1 MDAGTTSETT
11 LLTNIKT
18 AWGAA
23 IAEACNTSSVPET
36 FLAALIANE
45 SGGRNDA
52 RRFEPHVLLSLW
64 EVLLGRKANYGSIA
78 RAVVVGYV
86 TRFPVTPTT
95 APTTLQ
101 PDVFQRLDWLATS
114 WGLTQIMGWHVLGT
128 SHDVEDLRLPEVHLG
143 MALQML
149 AAFAQ
154 EFSLDVT
161 KDFEE
166 MFRCWNTG
174 RPDGQTFD
182 PAYVNNGLARMAIW
196 TSL

>member
-18 AWGAA
+18 AWGTA
-23 IAEACNTSSVPET
+23 ITEACKTSSVPET
-36 FLAALIANE
+36 FLAALVANE
-45 SGGRNDA
+45 SGGKSNA
-52 RRFEPHVLLSLW
+52 KRFESAVLVSLW
-64 EVLLGRKANYGSIA
+64 QVLLGRKTAYGSIQ
-78 RAVVVGYV
+78 RADLVSYV
-86 TRFPVTPTT
+86 TGLSAIPAV
-95 APTTLQ
+95 APSMVRADTY
-101 PDVFQRLDWLATS
+101 QRLDALASS
-114 WGLTQIMGWHVLGT
+114 WGLTQIMGYHMIGT
-128 SHDVEDLRLPEVHLG
+128 SHDVEDLVDCDVAFQQTLR
-143 MALQML
+143 ML

-182 PAYVNNGLARMAIW
+182 PAYVNNGLVRMAIW